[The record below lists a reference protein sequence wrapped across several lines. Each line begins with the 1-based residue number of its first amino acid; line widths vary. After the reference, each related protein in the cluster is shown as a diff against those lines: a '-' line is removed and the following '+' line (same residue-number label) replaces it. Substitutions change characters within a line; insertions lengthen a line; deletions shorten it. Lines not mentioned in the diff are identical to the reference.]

1 MFITN
6 PFNKE
11 ATDEYLDY
19 ISLKVMTKK
28 KKTIRPLFKIYFESM
43 TVDVGRFDPFGNKD
57 LKRRYIDARH
67 YNMYVIMPT
76 MVYLLSSTLTKAA
89 LHKRLGQQHEMDLIN
104 FISRFGYGTRPGP
117 FLTLHGAY
125 TKYTDLTNMRFINI
139 YDGKY
144 CIIPVTVFL
153 VMLFNA

>member
-1 MFITN
+1 
-6 PFNKE
+6 
-11 ATDEYLDY
+11 
-19 ISLKVMTKK
+19 
-28 KKTIRPLFKIYFESM
+28 M

-67 YNMYVIMPT
+67 YNMYVIMPK
-76 MVYLLSSTLTKAA
+76 MVYLLSSTLMKAA
-89 LHKRLGQQHEMDLIN
+89 LHKQLGEQHEMKIIN

-125 TKYTDLTNMRFINI
+125 TKYTNLTNMRYINKC
-139 YDGKY
+139 DGKD

-153 VMLFNA
+153 VMLFNACCTYQKGKESLMRVTALD